1 MQVQTS
7 MRQTLSEQCMNEF
20 LQKARRMEH
29 DVHALLNGE
38 EIITYFTIDS
48 FEKAREVI
56 GNATPEQLKKRQ
68 STFFNESLLSRARL
82 GQGKHDRGEAVVFAG
97 MPVTEADAKGI
108 NRHFPVHVKGI
119 SVLYKHVK
127 KGETWD
133 VSVLGEVWGLDEME
147 ELYTCV
153 NVGTL
158 VLEKGAKLVVRGN
171 VSVIL
176 CQQLI
181 CEPELS
187 PLGYH
192 IGILPTPFSVDF
204 GHGPLHGVHGVHGEN
219 GINGKPGAAITPNY
233 GILGPWIPDDCD
245 AGQLNATNGTDGMH
259 GTNGSKGRNGGMCK
273 LSDITI
279 RNIEG
284 HLSVFSQAGTG
295 GNGGD
300 GGNGGN
306 GGTGGQGAPGIK
318 GFNGELAAG
327 ANGMDGHGGSGG
339 GGGNAGHGGLSSNIY
354 LNVPNEVV
362 TQVSMSSCD
371 SVGGIGGGG
380 GRGGC
385 GASNGP
391 HGKPGLNGRSRPAA
405 HLYLNDDPYTQLNL
419 SPKL

>member
-1 MQVQTS
+1 
-7 MRQTLSEQCMNEF
+7 MNGF
-20 LQKARRMEH
+20 LQKARLMEH
-29 DVHALLNGE
+29 DVHRLLNGE
-38 EIITYFTIDS
+38 EIITYFTIHS

-56 GNATPEQLKKRQ
+56 GHATPEQLKKRQ
-68 STFFNESLLSRARL
+68 STFFNESLLSRAKL

-133 VSVLGEVWGLDEME
+133 VSVRGEVWGLDEME

-171 VSVIL
+171 VSAIL
-176 CQQLI
+176 CQRLI

-187 PLGYH
+187 PMSYH

-204 GHGPLHGVHGVHGEN
+204 GHGPLHGPHGLHGEN
-219 GINGKPGAAITPNY
+219 GVNGLPGTPITPNY
-233 GILGPWIPDDCD
+233 GVLGPWIPDGCD
-245 AGQLNATNGTDGMH
+245 ASQLNGTNGTHGMH
-259 GTNGSKGRNGGMCK
+259 GTNGVKGRNGGMCK
-273 LSDITI
+273 LSDICI

-284 HLSVFSQAGTG
+284 HLTVFSQAGSG

-306 GGTGGQGAPGIK
+306 GGTGGQGAPGIN

-327 ANGMDGHGGSGG
+327 ANGTDGNGGDGG
-339 GGGNAGHGGLSSNIY
+339 RGGNAGHGGLSSNIY
-354 LNVPNEVV
+354 LTVPIEMAMQV
-362 TQVSMSSCD
+362 TMVSYD
-371 SVGGIGGGG
+371 SVGGIGGLG
-380 GRGGC
+380 GRGGTGGNQ
-385 GASNGP
+385 GAD
-391 HGKPGLNGRSRPAA
+391 GKPGLNGRSRPAA
-405 HLYLNDDPYTQLNL
+405 HLYLNDHPYTQLNL
-419 SPKL
+419 SSKL